1 MAGSPVQPPKKYKA
15 VLLGESGVGKTSLVV
30 RLVKNEYQQQHSTV
44 GASFF
49 RYAATVD
56 DVTIHYDIW
65 DTAGQERY
73 KSLAAMYYRGA
84 AAALVVY
91 DITMMESF
99 DRARF
104 WIRELRANSPDT
116 IIALV
121 GNKCDKED
129 ERQVPKDEAKKL
141 ATESGLMHFE
151 ASAKEG
157 IRVQAIFL
165 EIARKLAANRSAQ
178 TVPTGGVRGPGGPRK
193 LGDAPKKKKCEC

>member
-1 MAGSPVQPPKKYKA
+1 MAAPAAPKKYKA

-56 DVTIHYDIW
+56 ETTIHFDIW

-91 DITMMESF
+91 DITLMESF

-121 GNKCDKED
+121 GNKCDRED
-129 ERQVPKDEAKKL
+129 DRQVPKEEAKKL
-141 ATESGLMHFE
+141 AAESGLMQFE

-157 IRVQAIFL
+157 IRVQAVFM
-165 EIARKLAANRSAQ
+165 EIARKLAASRSAQ
-178 TVPTGGVRGPGGPRK
+178 TVQPAGVRGPGGTRK
-193 LGDAPKKKKCEC
+193 MNEPPPKKKCPC